1 MKDSEI
7 LERLIYRA
15 YVAPATRTLEDAA
28 FVPLAAAL
36 RLYARTY
43 AMEAAIIT
51 DQPEPACADACPVEY
66 TAPTVLTPDTP
77 PEPDTH
83 TAGTSDGDVR
93 TPADI
98 AGYGAG
104 EKRMIY
110 AELMAF
116 IATHGLGARRKIA
129 ECSNGVLTVE
139 DLLNMQNCRRVTLSK
154 WRVARAA
161 MEQIEQEEKEQ
172 GG

>member
-1 MKDSEI
+1 MDSS
-7 LERLIYRA
+7 L
-15 YVAPATRTLEDAA
+15 T
-28 FVPLAAAL
+28 
-36 RLYARTY
+36 
-43 AMEAAIIT
+43 T
-51 DQPEPACADACPVEY
+51 DRQTDSA
-66 TAPTVLTPDTP
+66 
-77 PEPDTH
+77 
-83 TAGTSDGDVR
+83 AGTNDGEAG
-93 TPADI
+93 TPADF

-104 EKRMIY
+104 EKRTIY

-116 IATHGLGARRKIA
+116 IASHGLGARRKIA

-154 WRVARAA
+154 WRAARAA